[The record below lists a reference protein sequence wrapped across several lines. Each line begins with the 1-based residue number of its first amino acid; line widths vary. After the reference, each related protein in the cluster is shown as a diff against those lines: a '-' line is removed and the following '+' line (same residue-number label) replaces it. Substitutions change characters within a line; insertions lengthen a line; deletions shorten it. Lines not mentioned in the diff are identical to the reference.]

1 MTAAGPEPAP
11 GPGAA
16 AHPGSWPDVLS
27 ELTAGRELDRDRVL
41 WAFGEVLEGRATP
54 AQMAGLAVGLAV
66 RGETA
71 AELAALAEAML
82 AHAVRIEVP
91 GRTLD
96 VVGTGGDRAGTVNV
110 STMAAIVAAAA
121 GALVVKHGNRA
132 ASSLSGA
139 ADTLDALGVAL
150 TPRPARVVEIAAEV
164 GITFCMAQAFHPAL
178 RHAAPVR
185 RELGV
190 RTFFNLLGPLTN
202 PAAPAA
208 SLVGVADARAAVLV
222 ADVFAG
228 RGVDALVVR
237 GDDGL
242 DELTTTTTSTVRVVS
257 GGRVERRSLDP
268 LDFGLARAAPT
279 DLRGGDPTANAAV
292 VRDVLRGA
300 RGPVRDIVLLNAA
313 AALAVESS
321 FGGGLDAAVSAGLV
335 RAAAALD
342 DGRADALLTRWAAAT
357 QW

>member
-1 MTAAGPEPAP
+1 MTAGTP
-11 GPGAA
+11 GPGRPA
-16 AHPGSWPDVLS
+16 GSWPDVLS
-27 ELTAGRELDRDRVL
+27 ELTAGRELDRTRVL
-41 WAFGEVLEGRATP
+41 WAFGEVLRGLATP
-54 AQMAGLAVGLAV
+54 AQVAGLAMGLAV

-71 AELAALAEAML
+71 TELGALAEAML
-82 AHAVRIEVP
+82 THAVRIEVP

-121 GALVVKHGNRA
+121 GARVVKHGNRA

-139 ADTLDALGVAL
+139 ADTLEALGVAL
-150 TPRPARVVEIAAEV
+150 TPGPARVAEIAAEV

-208 SLVGVADARAAVLV
+208 SLVGVADPRAAGLV
-222 ADVFAG
+222 ADVFAA

-242 DELTTTTTSTVRVVS
+242 DELTTTTTSTVLVVG
-257 GGRVERRSLDP
+257 GGRVQRRSLDAS
-268 LDFGLARAAPT
+268 DFGLPRAEPAA
-279 DLRGGDPTANAAV
+279 LRGGDATANAAV
-292 VRDVLRGA
+292 VRAVLAGA
-300 RGPVRDIVLLNAA
+300 RGPVRDIVLFNAA
-313 AALAVESS
+313 AALAVESG
-321 FGGGLDAAVSAGLV
+321 FAGGLDAAVSDGLV
-335 RAAAALD
+335 RAAAAVD
-342 DGRADALLTRWAAAT
+342 DGGADALLTRWAAAT
-357 QW
+357 RR

>member
-1 MTAAGPEPAP
+1 MTN
-11 GPGAA
+11 
-16 AHPGSWPDVLS
+16 WPDVLS

-41 WAFGEVLEGRATP
+41 WAFGEVLEGLATP
-54 AQMAGLAVGLAV
+54 AQVAGLAVGLAV

-71 AELAALAEAML
+71 AELGALAEAML
-82 AHAVRIEVP
+82 AHAIRIEVP

-150 TPRPARVVEIAAEV
+150 TPRPARVAEIAAEV

-202 PAAPAA
+202 PAAPGA
-208 SLVGVADARAAVLV
+208 SLVGVADARAAALV

-257 GGRVERRSLDP
+257 AGGVRSRSLDA
-268 LDFGLARAAPT
+268 LDFGIARAVPAA
-279 DLRGGDPTANAAV
+279 LRGGDATANAAV
-292 VRDVLRGA
+292 VRDVLSGTG
-300 RGPVRDIVLLNAA
+300 GPVRDIVLFNAA
-313 AALAVESS
+313 AALAVESG
-321 FGGGLDAAVSAGLV
+321 FAGGLDAAISGGLV
-335 RAAAALD
+335 RAAAVLD
-342 DGRADALLTRWAAAT
+342 DGSADALLTRWAAAT
-357 QW
+357 QR